1 MIMIIGQR
9 LTLDDEKYR
18 VLYNQGELHLVIN
31 DNMEAEY
38 NDILLIRITNE
49 HKEDVKPSIEVI
61 EDREV
66 IKTFLSGIFKE
77 AYRQA

>member
-1 MIMIIGQR
+1 MIIGQR

-18 VLYNQGELHLVIN
+18 VLYNQGELNLVIN

>member
-1 MIMIIGQR
+1 MLIGQR